1 MGQRQGIEAGPETG
15 FFRVSQG
22 RGGRARILPSGW
34 YRCARR
40 QQHKHRA
47 PKCAQANRES
57 WSQIEPPKVPSP
69 SLADP
74 APRTCSER
82 AGCAVRFALRV
93 CARRPARGAACTGY
107 IDAALRDDRGE
118 GAVNKERKNP
128 AAAVPESLGERAAQL
143 SELAANLQTIAEA
156 EKILF
161 ARQLHD
167 ELGGALVGAKMDL
180 SWLRRRIGSTDPD
193 IVARWDRLERALE
206 TGIAFKRRMVEQ
218 LRPTLLDNLG
228 FYAAARWLIEEAC
241 AEAGL
246 ACELDL
252 PLPEPLLTKEVG
264 IALFR
269 ILQESLQNVARHAQ
283 ASRVTIKVRA
293 NRPEQTLSLN
303 VADDGV
309 GISPDRLRSLGSH
322 GLGSM
327 HHRMCAVG
335 GQFRVHSVPG
345 QGTEIA
351 VMAPLME
358 AV

>member
-1 MGQRQGIEAGPETG
+1 MEQ
-15 FFRVSQG
+15 
-22 RGGRARILPSGW
+22 
-34 YRCARR
+34 
-40 QQHKHRA
+40 
-47 PKCAQANRES
+47 N
-57 WSQIEPPKVPSP
+57 
-69 SLADP
+69 D
-74 APRTCSER
+74 
-82 AGCAVRFALRV
+82 
-93 CARRPARGAACTGY
+93 
-107 IDAALRDDRGE
+107 
-118 GAVNKERKNP
+118 P
-128 AAAVPESLGERAAQL
+128 AAAVAENLDERAAEL
-143 SELAANLQTIAEA
+143 SALAANLQTIAEA
-156 EKILF
+156 EKILL

-180 SWLRRRIGSTDPD
+180 SWLRRRIGSTDPE

-228 FYAAARWLIEEAC
+228 FYAAARWLVEETC

-246 ACELDL
+246 ECELDL

-269 ILQESLQNVARHAQ
+269 ILQESLQNVARHAR

-293 NRPEQTLSLN
+293 HRPEHALSLC

-309 GISPDRLRSLGSH
+309 GIGAERLRTLGSH

-327 HHRMCAVG
+327 RHRMSAVG
-335 GQFRVHSVPG
+335 GQFRVHSAPG

-351 VMAPLME
+351 VRAPIAE

>member
-1 MGQRQGIEAGPETG
+1 MEQ
-15 FFRVSQG
+15 
-22 RGGRARILPSGW
+22 
-34 YRCARR
+34 
-40 QQHKHRA
+40 K
-47 PKCAQANRES
+47 
-57 WSQIEPPKVPSP
+57 
-69 SLADP
+69 D
-74 APRTCSER
+74 
-82 AGCAVRFALRV
+82 
-93 CARRPARGAACTGY
+93 
-107 IDAALRDDRGE
+107 
-118 GAVNKERKNP
+118 P
-128 AAAVPESLGERAAQL
+128 AAAVPESLDERAAQL

-156 EKILF
+156 EKILL

-180 SWLRRRIGSTDPD
+180 SWLRRRIASTDPD

-246 ACELDL
+246 KCELDL

-269 ILQESLQNVARHAQ
+269 ILQESLQNIARHAQ

-293 NRPEQTLSLN
+293 NRPDQTLSLN
-303 VADDGV
+303 VTDDGV
-309 GISPDRLRSLGSH
+309 GISTDRLRTLGSH

-327 HHRMCAVG
+327 HHRMRAVG
-335 GQFRVHSVPG
+335 GQFRVHSALG

-351 VMAPLME
+351 VMAPLMQ